1 MNSMMIVKFLLGL
14 AGLGI
19 VVFVHELGHFIAAR
33 LSGIGVDAFSI
44 GWGPPLLHKK
54 IGDVDYRLGVFP
66 AGGYCKMSGESDF
79 NQFWEDRQNGV
90 QPPPT
95 SFFGVSPS
103 RRIATAAA
111 GPVFNILFAVLVFSI
126 LSSFAAEIT
135 TIGNRIVL
143 AKDVTGESY
152 PADRAGL
159 MSGDYIQ
166 AINGQKTGNYH
177 DIQELIAVNAKKPL
191 AFSVMRNGEEASFVI
206 EPEMDTGS
214 GAGRIG
220 IYFWTDPVIF
230 DLAPSGAAARAGLQA
245 GDKIVRWDGEDFP
258 YSAAVYRIYNNKEIP
273 QTIPIEYLRAGKRYE
288 TVIELLPEDEEK
300 YGITWPYIVH
310 TKPGSGFFGSI
321 AEGTK
326 RAYLTFTRS
335 IHGLTL
341 LFRGLDLTKAISGPV
356 RISYIAG
363 DIAAENFVENPFL
376 ALRGFFE
383 FLALI
388 SIALALMN
396 LLPLPILDGGA
407 IVLYLLEIV
416 TRKPVHPRVFN
427 VLQMAGVALIASLML
442 LAVYGDIMF
451 FIKK

>member
-1 MNSMMIVKFLLGL
+1 MLIVKFLLGL

-44 GWGPPLLHKK
+44 GWGPPVLHKK
-54 IGDVDYRLGVFP
+54 IGDVDYRLGAFP

-79 NQFWEDRQNGV
+79 NQFWEDRQKGV
-90 QPPPT
+90 LPPPA
-95 SFFGVSPS
+95 SFFGVRPS
-103 RRIATAAA
+103 RRIVTAAA
-111 GPVFNILFAVLVFSI
+111 GPVFNILFAVLVFSV
-126 LSSFAAEIT
+126 LSTFSSEVNT
-135 TIGNRIVL
+135 LGNRIVL
-143 AKDVTGESY
+143 AKDITGESY

-159 MSGDYIQ
+159 MSGDYIT
-166 AINGQKTGNYH
+166 AINGEKTGNYH

-191 AFSVMRNGEEASFVI
+191 QFSVMRNGAEASFAI
-206 EPEMDTGS
+206 EPEMDTES

-230 DLAPSGAAARAGLQA
+230 DIDPSGAAARAGLQA

-258 YSAAVYRIYNNKEIP
+258 YSAAVYKIYNNKEIP
-273 QTIPIEYLRAGKRYE
+273 PSIPVVYERAGKRYE
-288 TVIELLPEDEEK
+288 TVMEPLPSDEGK
-300 YGITWPYIVH
+300 YGITWPYIVY
-310 TKPGSGFFGSI
+310 TQPGYGFFGAI
-321 AEGTK
+321 AEGAK
-326 RAYLTFTRS
+326 KAYRTFTRS
-335 IHGLTL
+335 VHGLTL

-363 DIAAENFVENPFL
+363 DIAAANFTQNPFL

-407 IVLYLLEIV
+407 IVLYLLEMG

-427 VLQMAGVALIASLML
+427 ALQMAGVALIASLML
-442 LAVYGDIMF
+442 LAIYGDIMF
-451 FIKK
+451 FIKR